1 MPSDFSDVAHLLRRS
16 GFGGRRS
23 EIESLSALDWPHLVD
38 HVLDISDNPAVTAG
52 VPNLDEA
59 TTDWGDRYVGMTHY
73 WFERARTVPKPIQ
86 EKVALFWH
94 GVLCSALDKV
104 NKHYLMF
111 DQIQLFRTKGMGD
124 LVELYQS
131 MAVQPA
137 MLLYLDNED
146 NVKGSPNENFARELM
161 ELFLLGQGHYTED
174 DVQASARAW
183 TGHGL
188 NRWDA
193 VPREYVFHADRHDN
207 DLKTFMGIT
216 NNWNG
221 PDIITHILLGPKQ
234 RDAARFIATKMWSF
248 FAYPNPDPSVV
259 EVLADALVAGGMRVD
274 ALLRAIFLHPEFRSS
289 RARNAL
295 VRSPIEFTVAA
306 MRHAGLTSDDI
317 DPQWYIGEMGQSMY
331 DPPNV
336 AGWKQNGYWI
346 SSSAMW
352 AKARFASNLRW
363 QAHERELLADSPDL
377 GVEQSVD
384 RALDTFGVFDASQR
398 TRSSLIDFVTTERAT
413 SRWAEPPGLIFLS
426 LLTPEFQLA

>member
-16 GFGGRRS
+16 GFGGRRTD
-23 EIESLSALDWPHLVD
+23 IEALTDLDWTQVVD
-38 HVLDISDNPAVTAG
+38 NVLDISDNPPVSDN
-52 VPNLDEA
+52 VPDLDESS
-59 TTDWGDRYVGMTHY
+59 TDWSERYVGMTHF

-94 GVLCSALDKV
+94 GVLCSGLDKV

-111 DQIQLFRTKGMGD
+111 DQIQLFRSKGMGD
-124 LVELYQS
+124 LVELYQT
-131 MAVQPA
+131 MALQPA
-137 MLLYLDNED
+137 MLLYLDNDD
-146 NVKGSPNENFARELM
+146 NRKGSPNENFARELM

-193 VPREYVFHADRHDN
+193 EPREYVFHADQHDS

-216 NNWNG
+216 NNWDG
-221 PDIITHILLGPKQ
+221 PEIITHILLGPKQ
-234 RDAARFIATKMWSF
+234 RDASRFIASKMWSF
-248 FAYPNPDPSVV
+248 FAYPKPEAGVV
-259 EVLADALVAGGMRVD
+259 EALADALISGGMRVD
-274 ALLRAIFLHPEFRSS
+274 ALLRAIFLHPDFRSD
-289 RARNAL
+289 RAKNAL
-295 VRSPIEFTVAA
+295 IRSPIEFTVAA
-306 MRHAGLTSDDI
+306 MRHAELASADI
-317 DPQWYIGEMGQSMY
+317 DPQWYVGEMGQSMY

-346 SSSAMW
+346 SSSATW

-363 QAHERELLADSPDL
+363 RANDRDLLADSAEL
-377 GVEQSVD
+377 TVSQSVD
-384 RALDTFGVFDASQR
+384 RALDTFGLFEVSDR
-398 TRSSLIDFVTTERAT
+398 TRTSLTEFVATERAT
-413 SRWAEPPGLIFLS
+413 SRWAEPTGLIFLS

>member
-16 GFGGRRS
+16 GFGGSRA
-23 EIESLSALDWPHLVD
+23 EIESLTDLDWTEVVD
-38 HVLDISDNPAVTAG
+38 HVLDISDNPPVTSN
-52 VPNLDEA
+52 VPNLDENS
-59 TTDWGDRYVGMTHY
+59 TNWSERYVGMTHY

-94 GVLCSALDKV
+94 GVLCSGLDKL

-124 LVELYQS
+124 LVELYQT

-137 MLLYLDNED
+137 MLLYLDNDD
-146 NVKGSPNENFARELM
+146 NRKGSPNENFARELM
-161 ELFLLGQGHYTED
+161 ELFLLGQGHYSED

-193 VPREYVFHADRHDN
+193 EPREYVFHADQHDN
-207 DLKTFMGIT
+207 DMKTFMGVT

-221 PDIITHILLGPKQ
+221 PEIITHILLGPKQ
-234 RDAARFIATKMWSF
+234 RDAARFISSKMWSF
-248 FAYPNPDPSVV
+248 FAYPNPEPAVV
-259 EVLADALVAGGMRVD
+259 EALADALVAGGMRVD
-274 ALLRAIFLHPEFRSS
+274 ALLRALFLHPEFRG
-289 RARNAL
+289 AKAKNAL

-306 MRHAGLTSDDI
+306 MRHTGLTCEDI
-317 DPQWYIGEMGQSMY
+317 DPQWYVGEMGQSMY

-352 AKARFASNLRW
+352 AKARFSSNLRW
-363 QAHERELLADSPDL
+363 RANDRGFLDDSSELT
-377 GVEQSVD
+377 VEESVN
-384 RALDTFGVFDASQR
+384 RALDTFGVFEVSDR
-398 TRSSLIDFVTTERAT
+398 TRNALNSFVTTERAT
-413 SRWAEPPGLIFLS
+413 SRWAEPAGLIFLS